1 MVGSNSSSM
10 RESPMPATVN
20 LVKNIAGKSLAL
32 LGELATA
39 MAERQK
45 ERRLQNGSH
54 LNHELS
60 S

>member
-1 MVGSNSSSM
+1 M